1 MAGFAAFELDHKGVG
16 EVLASPEIH
25 AVINGL
31 AGQIAATVRAAL
43 PGRTEVVVESY
54 TTDRGAAAVVI
65 KDRRGMGWQARD
77 GVLTRAAGAAGLE
90 VRAR

>member
-1 MAGFAAFELDHKGVG
+1 MAGFAALELDYKGIG
-16 EVLASPEIH
+16 EILASPEMH

-31 AGQIAATVRAAL
+31 AGQIAATVRAGL
-43 PGRTEVVVESY
+43 PSQAEVIVDSY

-65 KDRRGMGWQARD
+65 KDRRAMGWQARD